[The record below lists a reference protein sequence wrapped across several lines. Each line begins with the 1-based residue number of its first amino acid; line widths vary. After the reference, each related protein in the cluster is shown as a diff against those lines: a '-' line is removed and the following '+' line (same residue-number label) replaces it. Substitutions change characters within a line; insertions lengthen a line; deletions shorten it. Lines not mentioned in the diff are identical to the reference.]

1 MDVFADRCGAR
12 LGAPVSQGPPLRIN
26 YLLEDTALFGGVKV
40 VLHHAELL
48 RRAGHRVTVVSKGPR
63 PPWYPTG
70 ESFLEVA
77 RFSPEEVPAADLQVA
92 TFWTTVEAAVAQPSG
107 QAVHFCQ
114 GFEAGLEHNR
124 EEHPKI
130 IDAYSTRLPT
140 WTVSPHLGELNRSRF
155 GRPYRLVTPALEPFW
170 RPGDRSRPGRPSRVL
185 VPHPFEFYMK
195 GVDTALKAAMK
206 LRMDGVDLEII
217 RLSQW
222 PLGPDERNLVEPDE
236 FHHHLRPE
244 RVAELLAGCD
254 LLLAPSWESEGFGL
268 IVLEAM
274 ACGLPVVASRIPS
287 HLAFA
292 DGVAEL
298 VGERDADDF
307 AGAAG
312 EILADPER
320 WSRMR
325 LRGLERARG
334 FAEDVVAEALDRAA
348 RWAVSGAWRDDP

>member
-1 MDVFADRCGAR
+1 M
-12 LGAPVSQGPPLRIN
+12 GAPVSQGPPLRIN

-40 VLHHAELL
+40 VLHHADLL
-48 RRAGHRVTVVSKGPR
+48 RRSGHRVTVVSKGPR
-63 PPWYPTG
+63 PSWYRTG
-70 ESFLEVA
+70 DGFLEVG
-77 RFSPEEVPAADLQVA
+77 RFSPSEVPEADLHVA
-92 TFWTTVEAAVAQPSG
+92 TFWTTVEAAAAQPSG

-124 EEHPKI
+124 DDHPRI
-130 IDAYSTRLPT
+130 IDAYSIRLPT

-155 GRPYRLVTPALEPFW
+155 GRPCRLVTPALEPFW
-170 RPGDRSRPGRPSRVL
+170 RPDDRESPGRPWRIL

-195 GVDTALKAAMK
+195 GVETALNAVRR
-206 LRMDGVDLEII
+206 LREEGLDLKII

-222 PLGPDERNLVEPDE
+222 PLGPDERTLIEPDE

-244 RVAELLAGCD
+244 KVAELLAGCD

-292 DGVAEL
+292 EKAAEL
-298 VGERDADDF
+298 VGRRDAGAFADA
-307 AGAAG
+307 AGA
-312 EILADPER
+312 ILADPER

-325 LRGLERARG
+325 ERGLERARD
-334 FAEDVVAEALDRAA
+334 FAEDVVAKALDHAA
-348 RWAVSGAWRDDP
+348 RWAVSGAWRDDG

>member
-1 MDVFADRCGAR
+1 
-12 LGAPVSQGPPLRIN
+12 VSGGPLLRVN

-48 RRAGHRVTVVSKGPR
+48 RRSGHRVTVVSKGPR
-63 PPWYPTG
+63 PAWYRTG
-70 ESFLEVA
+70 EGFLEVA
-77 RFSPEEVPAADLQVA
+77 RFSPEVVPEADLHVA
-92 TFWTTVEAAVAQPSG
+92 TFWTTVEAAVSQPSG

-114 GFEAGLEHNR
+114 GFEGGLDHNR
-124 EEHPKI
+124 DDHPKI

-155 GRPYRLVTPALEPFW
+155 GRPFRLVTPALEPFW
-170 RPGDRSRPGRPSRVL
+170 RPDERRRACRPPRVL

-195 GVDTALKAAMK
+195 GVDTALKAVRRLRLDGLDLK
-206 LRMDGVDLEII
+206 LV

-222 PLGPDERNLVEPDE
+222 PLGRDERALIEPDE
-236 FHHHLRPE
+236 FHHHLDPE
-244 RVAELLAGCD
+244 NVAELLRGCD

-292 DGVAEL
+292 DGAAEL
-298 VGERDADDF
+298 VGARDADGF
-307 AGAAG
+307 ADAAG

-325 LRGLERARG
+325 SRGLDRAHD
-334 FAEDVVAEALDRAA
+334 FTEDVVAAALDRAV
-348 RWAVSGAWRDDP
+348 RWAASGAWRDDG